1 VSGEE
6 FRALA
11 EEQAALRRVA
21 TLVARGAPPEKVFA
35 AVTEEVGQVLG
46 AEMTNLCRY
55 DPDGALAVLGSVE
68 GRWHW
73 PIGSRW
79 PLGGKNV
86 ATLVLETG
94 RPARMDNWDAE
105 ASIGRHAEDQ

>member
-1 VSGEE
+1 MSGEE

-11 EEQAALRRVA
+11 EEQGALRRVA
-21 TLVARGAPPEKVFA
+21 TLVARGAPPDKVFA
-35 AVTEEVGQVLG
+35 AVTEVGRVLG

-55 DPDGALAVLGSVE
+55 DPDGAITVLGSVE
-68 GRWHW
+68 GRWQW

-86 ATLVLETG
+86 ATARVRD
-94 RPARMDNWDAE
+94 RP
-105 ASIGRHAEDQ
+105 SGSYGQLGC